1 MLSFKVSRKAQADL
15 IAIGRYT
22 SKKWGVSQRN
32 HYLKQLDDCF
42 NQLAENPELGSSC
55 DFILEGYRKFPQGSH
70 LIFYKQDSEEN
81 CIVISRVLHQSMD
94 VESILS

>member
-1 MLSFKVSRKAQADL
+1 MPSFKVSRKAQADL

-22 SKKWGVSQRN
+22 ENKWGTSQRN

-42 NQLAENPELGSSC
+42 YQLAENPELGSAC

-70 LIFYKQDSEEN
+70 LIFYKPVSDY
-81 CIVISRVLHQSMD
+81 IVEIIRVLHKSVD
-94 VESILS
+94 VDSKFE